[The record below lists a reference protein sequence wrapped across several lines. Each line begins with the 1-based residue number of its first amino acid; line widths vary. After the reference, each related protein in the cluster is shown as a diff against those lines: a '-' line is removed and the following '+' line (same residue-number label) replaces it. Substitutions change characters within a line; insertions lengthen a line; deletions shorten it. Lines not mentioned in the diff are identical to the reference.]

1 MSNSNE
7 RPGVGIATL
16 VINEKGKVLIGRDGR
31 KGESKYG
38 VPGGHWENGETIKQC
53 AKREGKEESGIDCD
67 IEGLVAV
74 YDFYREDKGKNYVTI
89 GMKGRVVA
97 GELKDDPEEDRKE
110 WGWYDPQEALDL
122 DLFTPDRVLIERYL
136 SGVVFE

>member
-53 AKREGKEESGIDCD
+53 AKREVKEESGISVRFR
-67 IEGLVAV
+67 ISA
-74 YDFYREDKGKNYVTI
+74 
-89 GMKGRVVA
+89 
-97 GELKDDPEEDRKE
+97 
-110 WGWYDPQEALDL
+110 DL
-122 DLFTPDRVLIERYL
+122 DCWVRRLWCPTPDSTVLTT
-136 SGVVFE
+136 